1 MAQTIYE
8 KIGGEDGVRR
18 LTRRFYTL
26 MDELPVAAACRAVH
40 PPSMAGSEQKLFEY
54 LTGWLGGPSL
64 YTDKHGHPMLRA
76 RHLPFPIGPEEIE
89 GWLTCFAYAW
99 AEVAADI
106 PERDIVMRKVVEL
119 GHHMRNK
126 AEAPTPLT
134 RIDQNVTSA
143 S

>member
-8 KIGGEDGVRR
+8 QIGGEEGIRR

-40 PPSMAGSEQKLFEY
+40 GPSLAGAEQKLFDY
-54 LTGWLGGPSL
+54 LTGWLGGPPL

-76 RHLPFPIGPEEIE
+76 RHLPFAIGEAEIE

-99 AEVAADI
+99 AEVAADL
-106 PERDIVMRKVVEL
+106 PARDLVMRKVVEL
-119 GHHMRNK
+119 AHHMRNK
-126 AEAPTPLT
+126 DVEPV
-134 RIDQNVTSA
+134 QKVTSLL
-143 S
+143 